1 MLPEPTAKMAA
12 QGKGRLLMRG
22 LSALDR
28 WIEQLEKLIIGGTV
42 LFLSSLLILHV
53 LARQLLGSGISGQVE
68 LTQFSM
74 VIMTFAGLGYAVRRA
89 RHIAMSAFY
98 DQLQGR
104 PRKAA
109 LVCICAVAGTLML
122 FLAWHAWDYVTSVR
136 GVGRTSSALGIPIWM
151 PYLIAPIGFALAGIQ
166 YWLTVLRNLTSERIY
181 RSFTELEGYDDVPV
195 DGPQQG

>member
-1 MLPEPTAKMAA
+1 MTPDPAGSATM
-12 QGKGRLLMRG
+12 QGKRTLLMQV
-22 LSALDR
+22 LSGLDR
-28 WIEQLEKLIIGGTV
+28 WIEQLEKLVIGGSV
-42 LFLSSLLILHV
+42 LFLSGLLVVHV
-53 LARQLLGSGISGQVE
+53 LARQLLGSGINGQVE

-104 PRKAA
+104 IRKAM
-109 LVCICAVAGTLML
+109 LVCICAVSGSLML

-136 GVGRTSSALGIPIWM
+136 AVGRISSALSIPIWV
-151 PYLIAPIGFALAGIQ
+151 PYLIAPLGFALAGIQ

-181 RSFTELEGYDDVPV
+181 RSFTELEGYDEVPANGS
-195 DGPQQG
+195 DQG